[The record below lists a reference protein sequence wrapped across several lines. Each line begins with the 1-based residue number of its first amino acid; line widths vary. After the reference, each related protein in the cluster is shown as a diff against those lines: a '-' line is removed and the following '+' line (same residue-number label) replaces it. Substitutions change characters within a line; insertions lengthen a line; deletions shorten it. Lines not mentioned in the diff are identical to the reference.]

1 MKRPVATQSE
11 LFLHPSPEQH
21 FEHRM
26 ATLPETTNTALSGE
40 MTIKSKLSLQTL
52 LILKQNIALRT
63 FCDYFKLHEMRPL
76 GFIDLWRDNN
86 NETNTNKKR
95 DMKNNIIYHYS
106 NDNWLN

>member
-63 FCDYFKLHEMRPL
+63 FCDSFKLHEMRRL
-76 GFIDLWRDNN
+76 SLIDLWRDSN
-86 NETNTNKKR
+86 NETNTKIK
-95 DMKNNIIYHYS
+95 DMKNNIA
-106 NDNWLN
+106 L